1 MIGVELLLRWQHNN
15 ENVSPADFIPIAE
28 ETGLIELM
36 TEQALKRALVELQP
50 LFDRNAQFYLSL
62 NLSPVHIIREE
73 TAENLCNILNS
84 YQLATSILRLEIT
97 ETSLMEDKE
106 KAKSSLHKLKQAG
119 FKLLLDDFGTGYS
132 SLTYLNQFPIDII
145 KIDQSFVRKM
155 DEQHT
160 NKSIV
165 RTIHSL
171 ASNLNMF
178 CIAEGVETQKQ
189 LKFLTELG
197 CNYMQG
203 YYFSKPLPIDELL
216 SKEKDIINWR

>member
-1 MIGVELLLRWQHNN
+1 MIGVELLLRWQLDG
-15 ENVSPADFIPIAE
+15 ENISPVDFIPIAE

-36 TEQALKRALVELQP
+36 TEQALKRALVELAP
-50 LFDRNAQFYLSL
+50 LFETNSHFYLSL
-62 NLSPVHIIREE
+62 NLSPIHIIREE
-73 TAENLCNILNS
+73 TADNLCQILMS
-84 YQLATSILRLEIT
+84 YQLPTSRLRLEIT

-106 KAKSSLHKLKQAG
+106 KAKLSLNMLKKAG

-165 RTIHSL
+165 KTIHAL
-171 ASNLNMF
+171 AKNLNMF
-178 CIAEGVETQKQ
+178 CIAEGVETQTQ
-189 LKFLTELG
+189 LKFLTDLG

-203 YYFSKPLPIDELL
+203 YLFSKPLPINELL
-216 SKEKDIINWR
+216 AKEQNTSNWR